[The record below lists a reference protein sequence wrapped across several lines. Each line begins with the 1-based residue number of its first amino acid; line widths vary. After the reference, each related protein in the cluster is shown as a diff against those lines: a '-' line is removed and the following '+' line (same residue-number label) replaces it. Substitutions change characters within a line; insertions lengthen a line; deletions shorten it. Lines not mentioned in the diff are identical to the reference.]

1 MKVGV
6 LKLLD
11 DAFDIVQ
18 RNAFENLRNSKT
30 YTDSSGMIRCAICH
44 EPRKAFIEEIGKYM
58 PVRCSCYDRE
68 QKEQFEKEQ
77 IIRVNQKA
85 ESSPF
90 YDSSYNK
97 DIFSKDDSQESV
109 VSKQC
114 KAFVTHFDDVKRMG
128 AGLIISG
135 PLGTGKSFYA
145 AAIVNAIKDKGISA
159 IIVTTSRFISTIQNS
174 KSPQSMIDDLNT
186 FQLVALDDLGAER
199 DSDYAVELLENFVN
213 GRVLRKLPM
222 VVTTNYTGAQLNNP
236 SDMRY
241 ARIFD
246 RIMVMCP
253 RPIILNGKSRRI
265 EQREERSQWMKDIL
279 GI

>member
-1 MKVGV
+1 MI
-6 LKLLD
+6 D
-11 DAFDIVQ
+11 DALSIVE
-18 RNAFENLRNSKT
+18 RNAFDALRRDNT
-30 YTDSSGMIRCAICH
+30 YTDSNGIIRCAVCN
-44 EPRKAFIEEIGKYM
+44 EPRMVFIAEIGKNL
-58 PVRCSCYDRE
+58 PVICSCYDRK
-68 QKEQFEKEQ
+68 QKEEQQKE
-77 IIRVNQKA
+77 IVMKVKQKA

-90 YDSSYNK
+90 YDNSYNK
-97 DIFSKDDSQESV
+97 DTFSNDDSQECV

-114 KAFVTHFDDVKRMG
+114 KAFVEHWEEVKHMG

-159 IIVTTSRFISTIQNS
+159 IIVTTSRFISIVQSS
-174 KSPQSMIDDLNT
+174 KSPQAMIDDLNT

-213 GRVLRKLPM
+213 GRVLKKLPM
-222 VVTTNYTGAQLNNP
+222 VVTTNHTGAQLNNP

-253 RPIILNGKSRRI
+253 RPIVLNGKSRRI
-265 EQREERSQWMKDIL
+265 DQREERSQWMKDIL